1 MKANVYAMLFVALLC
16 SHAVLQASAQLPDL
30 GGGGG
35 GGGDPRGGGGLLGG
49 LLDIILPVLPIGG
62 IKNGKQAIDFLCVV
76 LERVGVHTTESP
88 SLSLIGTVL
97 NPFCKGTKRMPI
109 CP

>member
-1 MKANVYAMLFVALLC
+1 MKANIYAVLFVSLLC
-16 SHAVLQASAQLPDL
+16 FHAILQTSAQLPDL
-30 GGGGG
+30 SG
-35 GGGDPRGGGGLLGG
+35 GGGDQRDGGLLGG
-49 LLDIILPVLPIGG
+49 LLDIVLPVLPIGG

-76 LERVGVHTTESP
+76 LERVGVHTTVSP

-97 NPFCKGTKRMPI
+97 DPFCKGTRRMPI